1 MHKINYTNL
10 SIKCRIKADVIFKYK
25 NAVIRLHSVSTEF
38 MNKAFKFKKNE
49 STCDIL
55 YSNWYYMVIL
65 IVGLVFY
72 SCKTEPSKFIMEN
85 PINQIQLSRIDSM
98 PNLPRPFKIMDFKNL
113 TKGFDSLV
121 FDETQTG
128 DYWPLI
134 WKDDSRKNFDQET
147 FGIFTAMGDL
157 RQGANHNN
165 GIFHESLAT
174 IGAVF
179 GATLVGIDKSNQNG
193 KNYVSMLK
201 NYFNSDT
208 NWNIVMNN
216 TCPEVA
222 LLGGGYARDWW
233 YDVYPNVL
241 FYGLASFYPEEK
253 DYSKIMRSV
262 ADKFYEADSVMAGNY
277 GYSYFDYA
285 KLEPK
290 DNWICKQQDAA
301 AGHAYVLYSAYK
313 KFQDPKYLQGAK
325 SSLEALLAQNDN
337 RFYEILMPFGAYV
350 AARLN
355 AEEGTNYDYSKALNW
370 TFNGT
375 PECRE
380 GWGVLVGNWNG
391 YDISGIVG
399 STVDHGGFGFLMNTY
414 DAMWPLVPM
423 VRYDQRYASAIGK
436 WMLNAGNALKFFYPY
451 EIADEHQTIPEQ
463 KQYTK
468 GVIAYEG
475 LIKEAHF
482 EKYEHLQAP
491 VAIGDGP
498 HWVKGNPDVS
508 QFSVYGSGHV
518 GIAGAII
525 SNTNVENI
533 LQLNLLATDF
543 YRDDAFPSFLYYNP
557 NPEAKEVTISIGEKQ
572 LKIYDAIKRAFIAE
586 NVKNNFTFSLA
597 KEQASLFVW
606 VPQDAVISEKDG
618 KLYADDVIIDYRYS
632 SAK

>member
-1 MHKINYTNL
+1 MHKIN
-10 SIKCRIKADVIFKYK
+10 
-25 NAVIRLHSVSTEF
+25 
-38 MNKAFKFKKNE
+38 
-49 STCDIL
+49 
-55 YSNWYYMVIL
+55 YMVIL
-65 IVGLVFY
+65 IVGLAFY
-72 SCKTEPSKFIMEN
+72 SCKKEPSKFIMEN
-85 PINQIQLSRIDSM
+85 PINQIKLNRIDSM
-98 PNLPRPFKIMDFKNL
+98 PNLPKPFKILDFKNFA
-113 TKGFDSLV
+113 KGFDSLV
-121 FDETQTG
+121 FDDTQTG

-147 FGIFTAMGDL
+147 FGIYTAMGDL
-157 RQGANHNN
+157 RQGADHND

-174 IGAVF
+174 IGSVF

-208 NWNIVMNN
+208 NWNVVMNN
-216 TCPEVA
+216 TGPEVA

-241 FYGLASFYPEEK
+241 FYGLANFYPEEK

-277 GYSYFDYA
+277 AHSYFDYA

-290 DNWICKQQDAA
+290 DNWICKQEDAA
-301 AGHAYVLYSAYK
+301 AGHAYVLYSAYQ

-325 SSLEALLAQNDN
+325 SSLESLLAQNDN

-355 AEEGTNYDYSKALNW
+355 AEEGANYDYGKILDW

-436 WMLNAGNALKFFYPY
+436 WMLNASNALKFFYPY

-468 GVIAYEG
+468 GLIAYEG
-475 LIKEAHF
+475 LIKKAHF
-482 EKYEHLQAP
+482 EKYENLEAP

-508 QFSVYGSGHV
+508 QFSIYGSGHV
-518 GIAGAII
+518 GIAGSII

-543 YRDDAFPSFLYYNP
+543 YRGEAFPSFLYYNP
-557 NPEAKEVTISIGEKQ
+557 NPEVKEITIAVGENE
-572 LKIYDAIKRAFIAE
+572 LKMYDAMQRAFIAE
-586 NVKNNFTFSLA
+586 NVKNNFTFTVIN
-597 KEQASLFVW
+597 EQASLLVW
-606 VPQDAVISEKDG
+606 VPQEAVISEKEG
-618 KLYADDVIIDYRYS
+618 KLYANDVIIDYNYS
-632 SAK
+632 APK

>member
-1 MHKINYTNL
+1 MYKLNYIVVL
-10 SIKCRIKADVIFKYK
+10 LV
-25 NAVIRLHSVSTEF
+25 VLVS
-38 MNKAFKFKKNE
+38 
-49 STCDIL
+49 
-55 YSNWYYMVIL
+55 
-65 IVGLVFY
+65 Y
-72 SCKTEPSKFIMEN
+72 SCKTEPTEISTEN
-85 PINQIQLSRIDSM
+85 PIHQIQLSQIDSM
-98 PNLPRPFKIMDFKNL
+98 PNLPNPFKIIDFKNL
-113 TKGFDSLV
+113 AKGFDSLV
-121 FDETQTG
+121 FDDTQTG

-134 WKDDSRKNFDQET
+134 WKDDSRKNFNQET
-147 FGIFTAMGDL
+147 FGIYTAMGDL
-157 RQGANHNN
+157 RQGAEHNN

-174 IGAVF
+174 IGSVF

-208 NWNIVMNN
+208 NWNIMMNN

-241 FYGLASFYPEEK
+241 FYGLANFHPKEQDFSE
-253 DYSKIMRSV
+253 IMLSI

-277 GYSYFDYA
+277 AHSYFDYA

-290 DNWICKQQDAA
+290 DSWICKQEDAA
-301 AGHAYVLYSAYK
+301 AGHAYVLYAAYQ
-313 KFQDPKYLQGAK
+313 KFQDPKYLKGAK

-355 AEEGTNYDYSKALNW
+355 AEEDTNYDYSKILEW

-436 WMLNAGNALKFFYPY
+436 WMLNASNALKFFYPY
-451 EIADEHQTIPEQ
+451 EMPEDHQTIPEQ
-463 KQYTK
+463 KKHTK

-475 LIKEAHF
+475 LIKKAHF
-482 EKYEHLQAP
+482 EEYEHLEAP

-525 SNTNVENI
+525 SKTNVENI

-543 YRDDAFPSFLYYNP
+543 YRNGAFPSFLYYNP
-557 NPEAKEVTISIGEKQ
+557 NPEAKEVTISVGENN

-586 NVKNNFTFSLA
+586 SVNNSFTFTIA
-597 KEQASLFVW
+597 EEQASLLVW
-606 VPQDAVISEKDG
+606 VPQEAVISEKNG
-618 KLYADDVIIDYRYS
+618 KLYANDVVIDYRYS